1 MQIEEFEHH
10 YVQINGMRMHYV
22 RAGSGNELVI
32 LLHGFPEFWYSWRHQ
47 IAALSKHYTVVCPDL
62 RGYNE
67 TQKPG
72 WGYELDVLVQDIVEL
87 IRALGHTNA
96 RIAGHDWGGVIAWA
110 LAITYPQRVKQLVVL
125 NAPHLG
131 LFGPSVVPSPRQMLR
146 SLYILFF
153 QIPFLPEFLIRAD
166 EYTLIQRSMRDQFA
180 HGSDFSDEEVH
191 AYKQAI
197 ARPGALTAAL
207 NYYRAMAS
215 QRGRGMFSG
224 TGLRVTM
231 PTLLIWGEEDAFL
244 GRELIYGTERF
255 VPDLRIRYIERCS
268 HWVQQE
274 RPDEVNAAMLEFFGT
289 KTRDV

>member
-1 MQIEEFEHH
+1 MQIEDFEHR
-10 YVQINGMRMHYV
+10 YAQINGMRMHYIQTGTG
-22 RAGSGNELVI
+22 RELVI

-47 IAALSKHYTVVCPDL
+47 IEALSKYYTVICPDL

-87 IRALGHTNA
+87 MRVLGHTNA
-96 RIAGHDWGGVIAWA
+96 RVAGHDWGGVIAWA
-110 LAITYPQRVKQLVVL
+110 LAITYPHRVKQLVIL
-125 NAPHLG
+125 NAPHPA
-131 LFGPSVVPSPRQMLR
+131 LFGPSMKFNPRQILR

-166 EYTLIQRSMRDQFA
+166 EYTLIKRWMRDQLPNTT
-180 HGSDFSDEEVH
+180 DFDDEELH
-191 AYKQAI
+191 AYKQAL

-207 NYYRAMAS
+207 NYYRAIVS

-244 GRELIYGTERF
+244 GREL
-255 VPDLRIRYIERCS
+255 
-268 HWVQQE
+268 
-274 RPDEVNAAMLEFFGT
+274 
-289 KTRDV
+289 